1 MTIHRTAHKYF
12 IPALA
17 LLVTILLASCG
28 GVTPEPEPHPL
39 DPTQSPGSTRTPQ
52 AVRSPTPAASTTPV
66 PPPTLAVS
74 ENAVRGATV
83 EFWHIHGFLLPSM
96 QGEDTL
102 QSLADD
108 FNRTNTWGIS
118 VNTTTF
124 NDYEE
129 IITTIQ
135 SSIYGDLPDLVLGYN
150 YQAASLYRSG
160 DLLAD
165 LSPYMNDP
173 RWGLTQEEIADF
185 LPVFWHQEQEEGAR
199 LGLPFYRSG
208 QVLLYNQSWAEELGF
223 DAAPTTPDEF
233 MDQACAAAT
242 AVSDQEGLPAR
253 AGGLAIDATAPTLAA
268 WIYAFGGALDH
279 PGESGY
285 TFEDPH
291 IVEAFTFLRNLY
303 DEGCA
308 WFPGSPY
315 PNQEFASRQALFVS
329 GSVAGLHHQEAAFES
344 SGSSDRW
351 TVIPYPSEAGMP
363 VMVVYGP
370 SLFVLR
376 GEIEQ
381 ELAAWLFARWLA
393 SPEVQTGWVREHGT
407 LPTRYSVLEGLNDYR
422 SNHSQWAAAVDQ
434 LPYARV
440 EPGRPSWSLVHF
452 VLSDAGRYLFSPLV
466 TPRQIPEIIEMLEQ
480 TAAELDG
487 QFR

>member
-1 MTIHRTAHKYF
+1 V
-12 IPALA
+12 A
-17 LLVTILLASCG
+17 LLAVFLAAAC
-28 GVTPEPEPHPL
+28 
-39 DPTQSPGSTRTPQ
+39 GSTTAEPYPLPQAPTPTAGPTRTSQAARTP
-52 AVRSPTPAASTTPV
+52 TPVASATPV

-74 ENAVRGATV
+74 ESALRGATV

-102 QSLADD
+102 QSLADE

-135 SSIYGDLPDLVLGYN
+135 SSIYGDLPDLFLGYN

-165 LSPYMNDP
+165 LSPYLNDA
-173 RWGLTQEEIADF
+173 RWGLTPEEIADF

-223 DAAPTTPDEF
+223 DEAPATPDEF
-233 MDQACAAAT
+233 VDQACAAA
-242 AVSDQEGLPAR
+242 AAFSAQGGLPAR

-268 WIYAFGGALDH
+268 WIYAFGGALDR

-285 TFEDPH
+285 TFDDPP
-291 IVEAFTFLRNLY
+291 ILEAFTFLRKLH
-303 DEGCA
+303 DDGCA

-329 GSVAGLHHQEAAFES
+329 GSVAGLHHQETAFETA
-344 SGSSDRW
+344 GSSDRW
-351 TVIPYPSEAGMP
+351 AVIPYPSEAGLP

-381 ELAAWLFARWLA
+381 ELATWLFARWLA
-393 SPEVQTGWVREHGT
+393 SPEVQAGWVRDHGT
-407 LPTRYSVLEGLNDYR
+407 LPTRNSVMEVLSDYR
-422 SNHSQWAAAVDQ
+422 SDHPN
-434 LPYARV
+434 
-440 EPGRPSWSLVHF
+440 GRPRLTCCRMPGSSRAGLRGAWCTLCSATRAATCSRPWSLP
-452 VLSDAGRYLFSPLV
+452 ARSP
-466 TPRQIPEIIEMLEQ
+466 RSS
-480 TAAELDG
+480 
-487 QFR
+487 RC